1 VSTIGIALCTFE
13 GARFVDEQLDSLC
26 AQSRRPDLV
35 VIADDG
41 SKDGTLD
48 RVASFARRA
57 PFEVR
62 VLEPEAS
69 PLGPTR
75 NFERAARLLT
85 TELVAFCDQDDRW
98 HADKLERQAAALDRD
113 PGATLVL
120 CNARLVDG
128 EGRSI
133 GRELWSTLGFRCP
146 PSRDLSALV
155 DAWLVRRTL
164 AFGFTMLFRRSVL
177 EVALPVGEGWG
188 HDNWTAMV
196 AAGLGRVCLIPEP
209 MADYRQHGAQ
219 VSSATPVHQSAFLAP
234 ARHGLWATPASYD
247 ALADRLAEAWGDPT
261 LVRALQRKGAHLRAR
276 AAIGTGPLRGLDRL
290 AREVVTGGYGRYSN
304 GLRSVAVDAYR
315 ALVAR
320 RNPGQSPACM

>member
-1 VSTIGIALCTFE
+1 MSTIGIALCTFE
-13 GARFVDEQLDSLC
+13 GARYLDEQLESLS

-62 VLEPEAS
+62 VLEPEAN

-177 EVALPVGEGWG
+177 EVALPIGEGWG

-234 ARHGLWATPASYD
+234 ARHGLRATPASYD
-247 ALADRLAEAWGDPT
+247 ALADRLAEAHGAPA
-261 LVRALQRKGAHLRAR
+261 LVRVLRAKGAHLRVR
-276 AAIGTGPLRGLDRL
+276 ESIGTGPWRGLGRF
-290 AREVVTGGYGRYSN
+290 ANEIVAGRYTRYSN
-304 GLRSVAVDAYR
+304 GVRSMAVDA
-315 ALVAR
+315 AR
-320 RNPGQSPACM
+320 LLSGCTAPVEAPGS